1 MQELPGVIIHDRAS
15 DHDDY
20 HCERQ
25 LHDYARPKYLRIW
38 AIHWFSRHGVDLV
51 CRWSIMELWS
61 VWFRGAHSCSASFV
75 PGTTARRIGRLWL
88 QRRAPLERRSRSQGL
103 LAGFEHS
110 QVSIAGVLSVKAF
123 ASFVFGSPVLVHSC
137 LCNSRPCNGEVAYDP
152 GATGMPQTIPSS
164 RCGDHSAVF

>member
-1 MQELPGVIIHDRAS
+1 MAWI
-15 DHDDY
+15 
-20 HCERQ
+20 
-25 LHDYARPKYLRIW
+25 
-38 AIHWFSRHGVDLV
+38 LV

-61 VWFRGAHSCSASFV
+61 VWCRGAHSCSASFV

-123 ASFVFGSPVLVHSC
+123 ASFVFGSPVLC
-137 LCNSRPCNGEVAYDP
+137 LAFALFARVFRACFNL
-152 GATGMPQTIPSS
+152 
-164 RCGDHSAVF
+164 RCVICSTSLSEISIASPLLRDWSASLYEISNCTASLFEIS